1 MPVNIQTVID
11 KIIKKKDFNNSDRN
25 KYEDLWEKKIDKEIK
40 KNAHIVQVKKDK
52 IIIKTKNPSWRI
64 ELTHQKEMIKQKL
77 LINKKK
83 IIII

>member
-1 MPVNIQTVID
+1 MG
-11 KIIKKKDFNNSDRN
+11 
-25 KYEDLWEKKIDKEIK
+25 KKINSEIK

-64 ELTHQKEMIKQKL
+64 ELTHQKETIKEKL
-77 LINKKK
+77 LLKNKK